1 MADIQMMDSEN
12 KTMLHFASKSG
23 ILEKLN
29 VSLVD
34 VIQVD
39 TQVQFSSF
47 QKLGTWYENKSS

>member
-1 MADIQMMDSEN
+1 MADIQMVDSEN
-12 KTMLHFASKSG
+12 KTMLQFASQSG

-39 TQVQFSSF
+39 TQVQFFSF
-47 QKLGTWYENKSS
+47 QKLGAWYENK

>member
-1 MADIQMMDSEN
+1 MANIQMVDSEN
-12 KTMLHFASKSG
+12 KTMLQFASQSG

-39 TQVQFSSF
+39 TQVQFFSF
-47 QKLGTWYENKSS
+47 QKLGAWYENKSS